1 MLFSYLAILF
11 ISNNYGAEVFG
22 RFSLLQTLLQFS
34 IVVFSLGLSTLTV
47 KLTADT
53 NFFSG
58 NKPLN
63 SYLKNSLIILFVSS
77 LVGTVLFWLF
87 KDIIVINIFNDA
99 GLLDYF
105 NYLIVFFVFAVFHD
119 YLTEFLKGRHRF
131 ILYGVFKFV
140 LPSLIFILLLLLS
153 YNLNAAENS
162 VFLSYILGFAVL
174 VIPLLFLFP
183 IKKINTEHKH
193 SSKSLLLV
201 SYPMMF
207 SAAFLF
213 LSNWTDVF
221 MLGAMASKEDVGIYN
236 AAYKL
241 AILAL
246 IIINA
251 VNTILAPKISELY
264 SQGKHQEIKKEVQ
277 SATKLITYLTTP
289 VVLILIFFRKPLL
302 QLFGEEFVVG
312 ETALIIIAIGL
323 FFNALS
329 GSVGQ
334 VLNMTKHQNVL
345 KKITIISVIAN
356 ILLNYILISRMGF
369 LGAAVASLISNIL
382 LNTLCVIVIK
392 REFNFYAF
400 FNPWA

>member
-1 MLFSYLAILF
+1 MCIRDS
-11 ISNNYGAEVFG
+11 
-22 RFSLLQTLLQFS
+22 
-34 IVVFSLGLSTLTV
+34 
-47 KLTADT
+47 
-53 NFFSG
+53 
-58 NKPLN
+58 
-63 SYLKNSLIILFVSS
+63 
-77 LVGTVLFWLF
+77 
-87 KDIIVINIFNDA
+87 
-99 GLLDYF
+99 
-105 NYLIVFFVFAVFHD
+105 
-119 YLTEFLKGRHRF
+119 
-131 ILYGVFKFV
+131 
-140 LPSLIFILLLLLS
+140 
-153 YNLNAAENS
+153 
-162 VFLSYILGFAVL
+162 FLSYILGFAVL

-183 IKKINTEHKH
+183 IKKLNTEHKH